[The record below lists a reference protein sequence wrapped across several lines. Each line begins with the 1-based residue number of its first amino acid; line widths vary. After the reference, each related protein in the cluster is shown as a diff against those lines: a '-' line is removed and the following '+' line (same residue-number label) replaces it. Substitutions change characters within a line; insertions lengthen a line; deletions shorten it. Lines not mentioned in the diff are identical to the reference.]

1 MIDSTLKNN
10 DVITTKQYLA
20 LASVMLLAPAVSLT
34 IRANDVT
41 LTPEE
46 TTFVDWFIWYGYYI
60 LCTLSIAVI
69 CQLLSMITTI
79 SAWASI
85 LSKSI
90 GIIAIIMIFIGIVA
104 TLRNIHIIE
113 NKQLSLKQLKKVFS
127 RQ

>member
-46 TTFVDWFIWYGYYI
+46 TTFVD
-60 LCTLSIAVI
+60 
-69 CQLLSMITTI
+69 
-79 SAWASI
+79 
-85 LSKSI
+85 
-90 GIIAIIMIFIGIVA
+90 
-104 TLRNIHIIE
+104 
-113 NKQLSLKQLKKVFS
+113 
-127 RQ
+127 